1 MQMNS
6 AQLARNGNVVTRW
19 TLLAAATVVAGFL
32 MFFYVQLLNDSVTR
46 GAHWR
51 YSQATLQ
58 SSTSVTPSANVR
70 LVGSSR

>member
-1 MQMNS
+1 MHMNW
-6 AQLARNGNVVTRW
+6 ARLAGNDYVVTRW
-19 TLLAAATVVAGFL
+19 ALLAAATVVAGFL

-58 SSTSVTPSANVR
+58 SSTTVAPSAHVR